1 MVDLRKSQM
10 EAVNKLRNGNILVG
24 GVGSG
29 KSRTGLAWWYFKECR
44 GALPV
49 NGIGKTISM
58 KTPKDLFIITTPRKR
73 DELEW
78 EGELVPFRISPN
90 GKHNPQGVR
99 VTIDSWNN
107 IKKYIGCKNAV
118 FLFDEQRVVGY
129 GTWARSF
136 LKICKN
142 NQWILLSATPGD
154 KWDDYIPVFI
164 ANGFYKNK
172 TEFLR
177 KHAVFN
183 RYAKYPKIDRFTEEN
198 ILLGYRNRI
207 LVKMDV
213 DRQTVR
219 HDHIVWV
226 DYNADLVKTTITR
239 NRWNPYKNEPIQD
252 VSQYC
257 AVLKKAIF
265 SDGSRLE
272 AVSKIT
278 LERER
283 TIIFYSFDFELENL
297 RKLKKM
303 WNKQGYSYAE
313 WNGHLHQPIP
323 DSDCWVYLVQYTSG
337 AEAWNCTKTDTIIFY
352 SQNYSYR
359 TMEQARGRI
368 DRINTKY
375 RDLHYY
381 ILKSHSGLDNQIA
394 KALSRKKKFNE
405 AKYFGRMF
413 E

>member
-29 KSRTGLAWWYFKECR
+29 KSRTGLAWWYFKECK

-78 EGELVPFRISPN
+78 EGELVPFRISPK
-90 GKHNPQGVR
+90 GKHNPHGVR

-107 IKKYIGCKNAV
+107 IKKYINCKDAV

-142 NQWILLSATPGD
+142 NRWILLSATPGD

-213 DRQTVR
+213 DRHTVR

-265 SDGSRLE
+265 SDESRLE

-278 LERER
+278 LERDR

-297 RKLKKM
+297 RKLKGM

-323 DSDCWVYLVQYTSG
+323 DADRWIYLVQYTSG

>member
-10 EAVNKLRNGNILVG
+10 EAVNKLRNGNILMG

-183 RYAKYPKIDRFTEEN
+183 RYAKYPKIDRFTEES

-257 AVLKKAIF
+257 AVLKKTIF
-265 SDGSRLE
+265 SDRSRLE

-278 LERER
+278 LERDR

-297 RKLKKM
+297 RKLKEM
-303 WNKQGYSYAE
+303 WNERGYSYAE

-323 DSDCWVYLVQYTSG
+323 DSDRWVYLVQYTSG